1 MLEDKPGKV
10 ECKFCGNVIPYRKD
24 RMFFHLGYQYGGNG
38 QIGIIVCSKAHP
50 HVKALFARYDELV
63 LPPLND
69 MEVPAHISD
78 EWTKDMAIEIS
89 NPWIEG

>member
-1 MLEDKPGKV
+1 
-10 ECKFCGNVIPYRKD
+10 
-24 RMFFHLGYQYGGNG
+24 
-38 QIGIIVCSKAHP
+38 
-50 HVKALFARYDELV
+50 VKALFARYDELV